1 MPRRWQRRR
10 AVNRKS
16 ELNELRAE
24 LVELRALVAAKRGA
38 PKQGNGAA
46 KEPDVEALIA

>member
-1 MPRRWQRRR
+1 MPRRWQRRGR

-24 LVELRALVAAKRGA
+24 LEEFRALVAACF
-38 PKQGNGAA
+38 
-46 KEPDVEALIA
+46 E